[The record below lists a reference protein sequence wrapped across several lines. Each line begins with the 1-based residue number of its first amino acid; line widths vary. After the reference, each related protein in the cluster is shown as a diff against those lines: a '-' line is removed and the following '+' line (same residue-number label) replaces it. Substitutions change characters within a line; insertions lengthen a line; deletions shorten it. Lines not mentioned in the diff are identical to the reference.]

1 MSNEAI
7 ITLTHS
13 LTLSLSLTF
22 KLEKMMSRSSVVLS
36 SGLEEE
42 REYSVNMVVVYRR
55 DRLWASLWLG
65 STDTHTSRF

>member
-1 MSNEAI
+1 MIEGGEGECSNEAI
-7 ITLTHS
+7 ITHTLTHP

-42 REYSVNMVVVYRR
+42 R
-55 DRLWASLWLG
+55 G
-65 STDTHTSRF
+65 